1 MIEHEPDPL
10 RRIPVKHAD
19 VRAEVGAVLR
29 AARLKRGQSL
39 ENVAE
44 QTRIPKRYID
54 ALENDRLDE
63 FPAFVYMR
71 GFMKSY
77 CEHLDLPF
85 DEIWARVQATVST
98 PGAPETAAQAASALS
113 KAAAPVSPAAPA
125 PAPAS
130 APARPAPA
138 PARAPTPAH
147 APSTAHAAAPAAAA
161 HPNSSSSAA
170 GAVIFAL
177 ALGIGGTV
185 WVLHDRAS
193 TPAPK
198 PVESL
203 PRALLPVSKPVE
215 TRVLIR
221 ADDDC
226 WARVAVD
233 GATVFEGRIPRGAS
247 MDWIPTKS
255 LTLRATVP
263 SALEVTVNGA
273 PHPLGAP
280 SPEGEYRIDVP

>member
-54 ALENDRLDE
+54 ALECDRLDE

-77 CEHLDLPF
+77 CDHLDLPF
-85 DEIWARVQATVST
+85 DEIWARVQATV
-98 PGAPETAAQAASALS
+98 PGQAPAS
-113 KAAAPVSPAAPA
+113 AAAPAAPASPVAPSAPNARPAAARAPEPRAHAPASAAPA
-125 PAPAS
+125 PAPA
-130 APARPAPA
+130 AERP
-138 PARAPTPAH
+138 R
-147 APSTAHAAAPAAAA
+147 
-161 HPNSSSSAA
+161 SSAA
-170 GAVIFAL
+170 GAVALSL
-177 ALGIGGTV
+177 ALGVGVTI
-185 WVLHDRAS
+185 WVLRDRAAS
-193 TPAPK
+193 PPPK
-198 PVESL
+198 PAEST

-215 TRVLIR
+215 TRVVVR
-221 ADDDC
+221 AVDDC

-233 GATVFEGRIPRGAS
+233 GNAVFEGRIPRGAM
-247 MDWIPTKS
+247 MDWTPTKT
-255 LTLRATVP
+255 LTLHATVP
-263 SALEVTVNGA
+263 ESLQVTVNGA

-280 SPEGEYRIDVP
+280 SADGEYRIDVLP